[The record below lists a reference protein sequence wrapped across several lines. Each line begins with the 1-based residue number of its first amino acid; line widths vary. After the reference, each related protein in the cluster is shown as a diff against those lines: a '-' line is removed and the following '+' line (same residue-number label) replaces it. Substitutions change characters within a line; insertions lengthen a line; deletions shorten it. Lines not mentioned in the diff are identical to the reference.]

1 MMAVLPEF
9 AIVRPFS
16 LNRAGE
22 LHLSQQELKD
32 FIYTSGQPLELF
44 VDVSR

>member
-9 AIVRPFS
+9 AIIRPVS

-22 LHLSQQELKD
+22 PHLSQQELKGL
-32 FIYTSGQPLELF
+32 INALGQFLEPLS
-44 VDVSR
+44 DIGS